1 MVQNV
6 IWLRSRVVVSSRL
19 RDHTTTQLNDA
30 PIDRV
35 CLRHP
40 FLTPCFLQGE
50 VCGKIH
56 SMKKRVATLLLLV
69 ALALLSGCSKPHV
82 FNGTTFDESGPAFDF
97 AGVNY
102 DGSPFHLSDQHG
114 KVVLIFFGYTFC
126 PDVCPFTLADMN
138 TLATQLG
145 EQAAD
150 VAFVFVTVDP
160 ERDTLEKLATYIPSF
175 NPDFYGVRLEGEMYE
190 RTKTAYGVYVE
201 KRPVEGSEVPGGY
214 FVDHT
219 GIIYVI
225 DKAGNLAEV
234 FPPGSDAATMQPDV
248 EYWLEQ

>member
-1 MVQNV
+1 
-6 IWLRSRVVVSSRL
+6 
-19 RDHTTTQLNDA
+19 
-30 PIDRV
+30 
-35 CLRHP
+35 
-40 FLTPCFLQGE
+40 
-50 VCGKIH
+50 
-56 SMKKRVATLLLLV
+56 MKKLAATLLLLFT
-69 ALALLSGCSKPHV
+69 LAQLLSSCSKPHV
-82 FNGTTFDESGPAFDF
+82 FNGTTFDETGPAFDF

-102 DGSPFHLSDQHG
+102 DGSPFRLSEQRD

-126 PDVCPFTLADMN
+126 PDICPFTLADMN

-150 VAFVFVTVDP
+150 VAVVFVTVDP

-190 RTKTAYGVYVE
+190 ATKTAYGVYVE
-201 KRPVEGSEVPGGY
+201 KRPVEGSEVPDGY